1 MIQKI
6 VPKLFVYSLLFL
18 LLREWLLPVVA
29 LTNTGY
35 VTYIVGFVG
44 VALLLRLI
52 NAHWLITTVVQLSYI
67 IIFIFYVYTDN
78 MQLLSSDAWH
88 FFLTEWR
95 RNLQAIFAL
104 ELGQV
109 TDVFRSV
116 LLFILIWMLVYLVH
130 QWVTMGYNIFYFFAM
145 TVFFIATLDTFTAYD
160 GQRSIIIV
168 MFTGFL
174 LIGALF
180 IKRLARQT
188 QNHLSLWY
196 RLRLYIPFAMLIIG
210 VIGIGIFLPKSGPTW
225 ADPVAYI
232 TNGKVSD
239 TTQRKVGYG
248 DDDTRLG
255 GSVADDDT
263 LVFIAEAERSHYFR
277 IETKDTY
284 TSKGWVQQISEET
297 LVPYQTGD
305 TIDSSF
311 IHGDEKEKVTIYNTE
326 VAKKAGFIVQPYATV
341 EVKSVKGALTFNQG
355 TEKMTTDKSLATY
368 ESIYSPMHFMYED
381 IVQTDDIAL
390 EVLPAEFDRFLQLP
404 ALLPQRIVDLAQ
416 QVTEDKPYVLEKAQA
431 IEDYFKHNQFVYDK
445 QNIAM
450 PEEDQDYVD
459 QFLFE
464 TKRGYCD
471 NFSTAMVVMLRSV
484 GIPARWTK
492 GFAPGT
498 LNDEGR
504 YAITNNEAHSW
515 VEAYIPGI
523 GWLPFEPT
531 IGFEGI
537 DTIDYTTE
545 QQELEPTE
553 PERET
558 PEAQEEEQTVT
569 EETASKPTLW
579 SKIST
584 WLQQNTWLY
593 YVLLIVICLTVLAM
607 VILRKQWL
615 PGYYVRKF
623 KNKARN
629 RENFMTTYTLLVAQ
643 LERFGYARRTGE
655 TLKQYAKR
663 IDEAYAT
670 TKMQE
675 LTEIYEQLVY
685 SESGQSANYEQLH
698 ESWEYLI
705 NRTTG

>member
-1 MIQKI
+1 MMKRF
-6 VPKLFVYSLLFL
+6 VPQLFIYILLFF
-18 LLREWLLPVVA
+18 LLREWLIPVVE

-35 VTYIVGFVG
+35 TEYILGFVG
-44 VALLLRLI
+44 MALLLRLVKMPWFI
-52 NAHWLITTVVQLSYI
+52 AAILQISYI
-67 IIFIFYVYTDN
+67 IVFIFYVYTDN
-78 MQLLSSDAWH
+78 LSLLSMDALQ
-88 FFLTEWR
+88 FFATEWR
-95 RNLQAIFAL
+95 INVSAIFHL

-109 TDVFRSV
+109 SNVFRTL
-116 LLFILIWMLVYLVH
+116 LLFILIWMLVYLVQ

-145 TVFFIATLDTFTAYD
+145 TVFFIATLDTFTEYD
-160 GQRSIIIV
+160 GEQSIIIV
-168 MFTGFL
+168 MFIGLL
-174 LIGALF
+174 LIGAMF
-180 IKRLARQT
+180 IKRLETTT
-188 QNHLSLWY
+188 QDQLTLGY
-196 RLRLYIPFAMLIIG
+196 RLRLYLPFVMLVIG
-210 VIGIGIFLPKSGPTW
+210 VIGIGVFLPKSGPSW
-225 ADPVAYI
+225 ADPVAFI
-232 TNGKVSD
+232 TGSD
-239 TTQRKVGYG
+239 GTSSSDRRVGYSN
-248 DDDTRLG
+248 DDTKLG

-263 LVFIAEAERSHYFR
+263 LVFTAEAPSAQYWR

-284 TSKGWVQQISEET
+284 TTKGWVQQVSEQNT
-297 LVPYQTGD
+297 LPYTSGEP
-305 TIDSSF
+305 IDSSF
-311 IHGDEKEKVTIYNTE
+311 EHSEDIATTVIHNAE

-341 EVKSVKGALTFNQG
+341 AIDAAASAMTIDQG
-355 TEKMTTDKSLATY
+355 TEKITPEKPLTSYQST
-368 ESIYSPMHFMYED
+368 YSPVQFIYQD
-381 IVQTDDIAL
+381 IPQTTELAL
-390 EVLPAEFDRFLQLP
+390 EVLPSEFDRFLQLP
-404 ALLPQRIVDLAQ
+404 ALLPQRITELAQ
-416 QVTEDKPYVLEKAQA
+416 DVTKDEEYVLAKAQA

-445 QNIAM
+445 KNIEM
-450 PEEDQDYVD
+450 PKEGQDYVD

-492 GFAPGT
+492 GFAPGK
-498 LNDEGR
+498 LNDAMQYEV
-504 YAITNNEAHSW
+504 TNNEAHSW

-523 GWLPFEPT
+523 GWMPFEPT
-531 IGFEGI
+531 IGFSGV
-537 DTIDYTTE
+537 DTIDYTVD
-545 QQELEPTE
+545 EPEPEVTE
-553 PERET
+553 PEVEEQ
-558 PEAQEEEQTVT
+558 PVEEEQTTPAEDVT
-569 EETASKPTLW
+569 KKPSVW
-579 SKIST
+579 SKISA

-629 RENFMTTYTLLVAQ
+629 RENFMTTYTVLVAQ
-643 LERFGYARRTGE
+643 FARFGYDRRTGE

-705 NRTTG
+705 NLTTG